1 MPYNAIWQMYY
12 KVLSDYMKAAGEKM
26 DCLIGLD
33 IGTSSVKAVLTDL
46 GGKMVSSKSKKY
58 SYYFE
63 NGFKLLNADEFCDI
77 CFEVIKELVCE
88 LPQNSNIAALCASG
102 ASGNLMFV
110 KNGESCSPVYGWQ
123 NKIEEKIIN
132 KHLSGLTAEDVYN
145 TVGWPKINS
154 FPLAVLANIK
164 EKSPELISTA
174 DTVCMHIEY
183 LNYKLTGKWGI
194 TVSMGTPFYL
204 INQKTGSYNK
214 EYLNIFGIEERQLPP
229 IMDNCAVLGGIRS
242 FAAEKTGL
250 SEGTPVVLG
259 TFDHPSAAR
268 GAGVFDEKQSLLSC
282 GTSWVLLIPFA
293 DRATP
298 LSKNMLVDRF
308 MYPNGN
314 WCGMVSLS
322 SVSEKIKIYIEK
334 YLGDISDKEFDELAE
349 KSVCGANGLTIELS
363 EGNLNQYN
371 KSDIARA
378 IMESIAKEL
387 ADMLKKANV
396 TVDEIIAVGGITNSA
411 IWIRVISEITGKK
424 IKVLNGEH
432 AGAVGA
438 AIMAGVGAGIFKNEK
453 EAFQSRGD

>member
-1 MPYNAIWQMYY
+1 M
-12 KVLSDYMKAAGEKM
+12 
-26 DCLIGLD
+26 
-33 IGTSSVKAVLTDL
+33 
-46 GGKMVSSKSKKY
+46 
-58 SYYFE
+58 
-63 NGFKLLNADEFCDI
+63 
-77 CFEVIKELVCE
+77 
-88 LPQNSNIAALCASG
+88 
-102 ASGNLMFV
+102 
-110 KNGESCSPVYGWQ
+110 
-123 NKIEEKIIN
+123 
-132 KHLSGLTAEDVYN
+132 
-145 TVGWPKINS
+145 
-154 FPLAVLANIK
+154 
-164 EKSPELISTA
+164 
-174 DTVCMHIEY
+174 
-183 LNYKLTGKWGI
+183 
-194 TVSMGTPFYL
+194 
-204 INQKTGSYNK
+204 
-214 EYLNIFGIEERQLPP
+214 
-229 IMDNCAVLGGIRS
+229 
-242 FAAEKTGL
+242 
-250 SEGTPVVLG
+250 
-259 TFDHPSAAR
+259 
-268 GAGVFDEKQSLLSC
+268 FDEKQSLLSC

-424 IKVLNGEH
+424 IKVVTASMPEPSVRQLWQEWAPVFSKMKRKHFKAGEIDFY
-432 AGAVGA
+432 VWLQ
-438 AIMAGVGAGIFKNEK
+438 NE
-453 EAFQSRGD
+453 